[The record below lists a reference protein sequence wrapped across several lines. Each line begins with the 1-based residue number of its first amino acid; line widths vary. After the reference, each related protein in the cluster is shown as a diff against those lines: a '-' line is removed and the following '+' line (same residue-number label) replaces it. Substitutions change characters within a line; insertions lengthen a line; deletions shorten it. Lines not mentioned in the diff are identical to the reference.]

1 MESDRLTIRLGP
13 LAGPLA
19 AYCEQHEIS
28 ASQLVRRL
36 LAERLGVE
44 EPKLPAN
51 GLETL
56 TREQK
61 AAAAKLGGWRNRRNR
76 RS

>member
-13 LAGPLA
+13 LAVPMA
-19 AYCEQHEIS
+19 SYCERHQLS

-56 TREQK
+56 TSEQK
-61 AAAAKLGGWRNRRNR
+61 AAAAKLGGWRNRKT
-76 RS
+76 

>member
-1 MESDRLTIRLGP
+1 MESDRLTIRIGP

-56 TREQK
+56 TSEQK
-61 AAAAKLGGWRNRRNR
+61 AAAAKLGGWRNRKT
-76 RS
+76 